1 MADKRRTIVRAF
13 DGSLADAEG
22 LLAVDKAT
30 FDECPYSAEEVQAML
45 SDGAQRAW
53 LALGGDS
60 VAGFVVAFPTTGLQ
74 GRCWEVDLLAVL
86 PEWRGRGLAT
96 RLIRAACAEG
106 KRVAQRARAAVATDN
121 GASIRAFTR
130 AGFRVGAE
138 TNKLLIYR
146 TGGLAAHASTV
157 RDVTIHR
164 AASVAEAADWP
175 PERPADQNGPGPT
188 LLLAEQDGQP
198 AGYAELIEVE
208 TLLYRGVWIES
219 IQAQSRSVYEALVH
233 EAANQA
239 ITAGLDEIGALVPDR
254 DWPLQDSLVARGFR
268 SLGDFYWLTAG
279 LPLPGLAA
287 APDAPSPSEE
297 QGDGV
302 V

>member
-1 MADKRRTIVRAF
+1 
-13 DGSLADAEG
+13 
-22 LLAVDKAT
+22 
-30 FDECPYSAEEVQAML
+30 
-45 SDGAQRAW
+45 
-53 LALGGDS
+53 
-60 VAGFVVAFPTTGLQ
+60 
-74 GRCWEVDLLAVL
+74 
-86 PEWRGRGLAT
+86 
-96 RLIRAACAEG
+96 
-106 KRVAQRARAAVATDN
+106 
-121 GASIRAFTR
+121 
-130 AGFRVGAE
+130 
-138 TNKLLIYR
+138 
-146 TGGLAAHASTV
+146 
-157 RDVTIHR
+157 
-164 AASVAEAADWP
+164 
-175 PERPADQNGPGPT
+175 